1 MSVLNLMT
9 DKKSVT
15 IPKALIKA
23 LGLDEALLLTTLV
36 NEYEH
41 WKSEGKAENGW
52 VFPTA
57 YDLERNLHFC
67 WRKQWALLDRLEA
80 LDLITVT
87 AKRAGRRRIAST
99 RKIKINEETIRNIF
113 MWNEE

>member
-1 MSVLNLMT
+1 MSVLNLMA
-9 DKKSVT
+9 DKESVT
-15 IPKALIKA
+15 IPKALIRA
-23 LGLDEALLLTTLV
+23 IGLDEALLLTTLV

-41 WKSEGKAENGW
+41 WKSEGKAEKGW

-87 AKRAGRRRIAST
+87 AKRAGRRRITSI

-113 MWNEE
+113 MWNED